1 MQWADLL
8 VAHYGHAFTTA
19 LAEVAM
25 RELAR
30 ENTARHDDKGA
41 LETAGGSNYGSSRL
55 QGMIL
60 EKESGQGLG
69 GNLPRQSAGRAKA
82 MRRAPCS
89 TRSNAAINRSSGGAY
104 VDPFLNTSVEI
115 LAHHHAWSRVVGMR
129 FRVPEDKAAA

>member
-1 MQWADLL
+1 MQRADLL

-25 RELAR
+25 REHAR
-30 ENTARHDDKGA
+30 ENTARHDDKWA
-41 LETAGGSNYGSSRL
+41 LETAGGSNYGFSRL

-69 GNLPRQSAGRAKA
+69 GDLPRQGAGRAKA

-89 TRSNAAINRSSGGAY
+89 ARSDAAIDRSSGCAH
-104 VDPFLNTSVEI
+104 VNPFLNTYVEV
-115 LAHHHAWSRVVGMR
+115 LAHHHAWSRVAGMR